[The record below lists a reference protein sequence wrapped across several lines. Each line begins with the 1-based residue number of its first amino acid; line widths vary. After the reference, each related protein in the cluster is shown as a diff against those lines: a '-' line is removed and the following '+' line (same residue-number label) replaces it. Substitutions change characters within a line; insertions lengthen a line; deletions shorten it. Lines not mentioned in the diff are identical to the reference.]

1 MGEVMKSNN
10 VIYIA
15 TVIISIFVLVSIISI
30 AFFTWPK
37 ADDVSLLLQINEK
50 GIFQHIV
57 KSYYS
62 WDGRVISLGI
72 VQSIF
77 LKYLPVEIINII
89 WASCLILTAFVSLIT
104 FLRVLQVGRRLIF
117 SDYIVGTAVI
127 SGVFWYGFK
136 NHISDTVY
144 WATGGVYVMALLLA
158 TIWLYLW
165 IVIFSPKRRNSRI
178 HIFLFC
184 IYTVFVGALTQ
195 NLSCSL
201 LVFMG
206 IELIHSILAKDRE
219 AVNKSA
225 ILILLLVVGL
235 LIIVIAPGNFIRSTY
250 GRNSFAL
257 NFLTLFSNASN
268 IVLYNVRQS
277 VPLFI
282 LVIGSIPL
290 MTVFYLYSSAKK
302 IKRRIVVS
310 LGNYDMKTTLK
321 LTRFLFASIASVA
334 PFIFVPDFVSP
345 RGTIY
350 FMAFLFFWIYFDLL
364 PFCLKCIVEHISK
377 RHIQRSYWPFIGI
390 AVFLLGIFSFTSSHI
405 LRLRQIKAE
414 VLKREK
420 IIKSYANKGE
430 DVIIYPI
437 DKSKLPFSYTF
448 SDITI
453 DKQNWINQA
462 VAKTYNLKSI
472 RVESIP

>member
-1 MGEVMKSNN
+1 MRTSQI
-10 VIYIA
+10 IYIA
-15 TVIISIFVLVSIISI
+15 TVIISILVIASIISV

-37 ADDVSLLLQINEK
+37 ADDVSLLLQINER

-77 LKYLPVEIINII
+77 LKYLPVEVINTI
-89 WASCLILTAFVSLIT
+89 WASCLVLTAFVSLII
-104 FLRVLQVGRRLIF
+104 FSHILRISRRLIL

-127 SGVFWYGFK
+127 SGVLWYGFK

-144 WATGGVYVMALLLA
+144 WATGGVYVMALLFA
-158 TIWLYLW
+158 VIWLYLW
-165 IVIFSPKRRNSRI
+165 IARLSSKRRNSRI

-184 IYTVFVGALTQ
+184 IYTVYVGALTQ

-201 LVFMG
+201 LIFMG

-235 LIIVIAPGNFIRSTY
+235 LIIVTAPGNFVRSAY
-250 GRNSFAL
+250 GRNSFVL
-257 NFLTLFSNASN
+257 NFSTLFSNAST
-268 IVLYNVRQS
+268 IVFYNVRQS

-290 MTVFYLYSSAKK
+290 ITVFYLYSSAKR

-310 LGNYDMKTTLK
+310 LENYDVKTIIK
-321 LTRFLFASIASVA
+321 STRFLSASIASVI
-334 PFIFVPDFVSP
+334 PYIFVPDFVSP

-350 FMAFLFFWIYFDLL
+350 FMAFLFFWIYFDIL
-364 PFCLKCIVEHISK
+364 PLCLKRIVKPVSK
-377 RHIQRSYWPFIGI
+377 KYSQRPYWPFIGI
-390 AVFLLGIFSFTSSHI
+390 TVFLLGIFSLTSSHI

-420 IIKSYANKGE
+420 IIKSYENKDE
-430 DVIIYPI
+430 DVLIYPI